1 MDSFDLLGAVFV
13 LIPMILSLTVHEF
26 AHAWVAFKL
35 GDDTAA
41 RMGRMTLNPVVH
53 IDPIG
58 TLLIPVVG
66 LMSGVPFFGW
76 AKPVPVSPVQFTR
89 KLRMRTADILV
100 SAAGPVSNLLF
111 AALMV
116 GLLAI
121 IGQSALADIQA
132 GVHNLH
138 VAAVRLAGW
147 TLAINLGLFVFNLLP
162 VPPLD
167 GSHVLAGLLPD
178 RHRGVMEFISRYSFI
193 LFILI
198 LVAGGTYI
206 GLAVSWLMSGFS
218 ALVGFD
224 LRWTLYGA

>member
-1 MDSFDLLGAVFV
+1 MDSSDLLRAVFV

-26 AHAWVAFKL
+26 SHAWMAFRL

-41 RMGRMTLNPVVH
+41 RMGRLTLNPVAH

-58 TLLIPVVG
+58 TLLIPMVG
-66 LMSGVPFFGW
+66 LVSGVPFFGW
-76 AKPVPVSPVQFTR
+76 AKPVPVSPVNYTR

-111 AALMV
+111 AAVMV
-116 GLLAI
+116 GLLAVV
-121 IGQSALADIQA
+121 GQAALPDIVA
-132 GVHNLH
+132 GTRNLH
-138 VAAVRLAGW
+138 VAAVRLMGW
-147 TLAINLGLFVFNLLP
+147 TLVINLGLFVFNLIP

-178 RHRGVMEFISRYSFI
+178 RHRGVMEFISRYSFV

-198 LVAGGTYI
+198 LFLGGRYI
-206 GLAVSWLMSGFS
+206 GAAVEWLMSGFS

-224 LRWTLYGA
+224 LWLTLMGA

>member
-1 MDSFDLLGAVFV
+1 MDSSILMRAVFV

-26 AHAWVAFKL
+26 AHAWVAYRL

-41 RMGRMTLNPVVH
+41 RMGRLTLNPIAH

-58 TLLIPVVG
+58 TLLIPIAG
-66 LMSGVPFFGW
+66 LLSGVPFFGW
-76 AKPVPVSPVQFTR
+76 AKPVPVSPVNYTR
-89 KLRMRTADILV
+89 KLSMRTGDILV

-111 AALMV
+111 AALLV
-116 GLLAI
+116 GVLAI
-121 IGQSALADIQA
+121 VGPSALSDIAA
-132 GVHNLH
+132 GTRNLH
-138 VAAVRLAGW
+138 VAVVRLLGW
-147 TLAINLGLFVFNLLP
+147 TMLINLGLFVFNLIP

-178 RHRGVMEFISRYSFI
+178 KHRGVMEFISRYSFI

-198 LVAGGTYI
+198 LLLGGKYI
-206 GLAVSWLMSGFS
+206 GTAVVWLMSGFS

-224 LRWTLYGA
+224 LYLTIFSV